1 MLILV
6 LKVRRHW
13 RRTLSYWRVNIPKI
27 YLRAGYPDTQD
38 KGILFAKTWM
48 ETSTEVMQLH
58 FRRIPLYSVF
68 YTFISYF
75 SGYRWFNLACN
86 IYRNAKWILFCHSKE
101 ENNRH
106 IQRSRCFG
114 RRAKFTRDDNL
125 INYPSDWNKKHQLL
139 ILFIQTSLPSNPF

>member
-48 ETSTEVMQLH
+48 ETSTEECNCTSDEFPTHVFSFLH
-58 FRRIPLYSVF
+58 FYLIFSRLENYYWAMTIEWGIGITNIKYWQFVKASVWGSFLNPQELDFLLLNTEWGHWWQIIFYQLKLGIIFRWYS
-68 YTFISYF
+68 
-75 SGYRWFNLACN
+75 
-86 IYRNAKWILFCHSKE
+86 
-101 ENNRH
+101 
-106 IQRSRCFG
+106 
-114 RRAKFTRDDNL
+114 
-125 INYPSDWNKKHQLL
+125 
-139 ILFIQTSLPSNPF
+139 